1 MKKIICLVLAL
12 VLCTALA
19 VPAFAEDEPT
29 EVVPVE
35 GSILLMDSG
44 SYIISSDCEL
54 IYLNVG
60 TDVTLTVAKGVTVT
74 VTETLFVYGTINI
87 LGTLITSAPMG
98 QSFSSGTIRVYGCC
112 GGTMEG
118 RIFAGKGTVS
128 TYKDHF
134 FVDGKCTVCQE
145 KCTNAFHDGVYKCPD
160 CDMEFN
166 TVSGDTASTLSEG
179 NLAIITAVAGV
190 AVGFLAAIFIFKKKK
205 KTAVAEGENKDE
217 E

>member
-35 GSILLMDSG
+35 GRILLMDSG

-87 LGTLITSAPMG
+87 LGTLITAAPMG

-166 TVSGDTASTLSEG
+166 TVTATGSALSEG
-179 NLAIITAVAGV
+179 SMTVVVGVACL
-190 AVGFLAAIFIFKKKK
+190 AVGFLAAMLIFKKKK
-205 KTAVAEGENKDE
+205 PALAEDSEN
-217 E
+217 

>member
-1 MKKIICLVLAL
+1 MKKIVSLVLAL

-29 EVVPVE
+29 EVVPVQ
-35 GSILLMDSG
+35 GRILLMGSG

-54 IYLNVG
+54 IYLNIG

-134 FVDGKCTVCQE
+134 FVDGKCTACQE

-160 CDMEFN
+160 CNMEI
-166 TVSGDTASTLSEG
+166 VSTPAGSTLSEG
-179 NLAIITAVAGV
+179 SLTIVVGV
-190 AVGFLAAIFIFKKKK
+190 AAFAVGVLGTLLVTKKK
-205 KTAVAEGENKDE
+205 KTSNS
-217 E
+217 